1 MIASWALVH
10 FVFELPFAPAVGD
23 LLALALAT
31 VLLTALLGGS
41 GAGSALSR
49 SPLAALRE
57 AELRGA

>member
-1 MIASWALVH
+1 
-10 FVFELPFAPAVGD
+10 
-23 LLALALAT
+23 